1 MSKKI
6 KGLTFLKGYKSKN
19 GDKPGKVFSTP
30 LGYTYKI
37 NDTQDVNYNKFTGE
51 KYLSNTY
58 NVTQF
63 VDNKVKGDT
72 IAKDI
77 DKLNLTKSL
86 YNKTLKQYI
95 IAKYLMDRNL
105 LEDITTRRLIASIP
119 EPVRNNIDKFLDT
132 NIQTLVEGICQS
144 QEDKG
149 TE

>member
-1 MSKKI
+1 MSKEI
-6 KGLTFLKGYKSKN
+6 KGLTFQKGYKSKN

-37 NDTQDVNYNKFTGE
+37 NDIQDVNYNKFTGE

-105 LEDITTRRLIASIP
+105 LEDDTTRRLLASIP
-119 EPVRNNIDKFLDT
+119 EPVRNNIDKFLEIT
-132 NIQTLVEGICQS
+132 VQEAVENTWQS

>member
-1 MSKKI
+1 MSKEI

-19 GDKPGKVFSTP
+19 GAKPGKVFSTP

-37 NDTQDVNYNKFTGE
+37 NDIQDTNYNKYTGE

-77 DKLNLTKSL
+77 ESLQTKKSL
-86 YNKTLKQYI
+86 LKYSIKQYI
-95 IAKYLMDRNL
+95 IVNYLISRDL
-105 LEDITTRRLIASIP
+105 LDDDKAEELIESIP
-119 EPVRNNIDKFLDT
+119 AEIRDNIDKYMDT
-132 NIQTLVEGICQS
+132 KITTLIETYIQLK
-144 QEDKG
+144 DKG

>member
-1 MSKKI
+1 MSKQI

-37 NDTQDVNYNKFTGE
+37 NDIQDTNYNKFTGE

-63 VDNKVKGDT
+63 VDNRVKGNT

-77 DKLNLTKSL
+77 EALQTKKSL
-86 YNKTLKQYI
+86 LKYSIRQYI
-95 IAKYLMDRNL
+95 IADYLISRGL
-105 LEDITTRRLIASIP
+105 LDDDTAEILTDSIP
-119 EPVRNNIDKFLDT
+119 AEISDNIDKYMNITIAALIET
-132 NIQTLVEGICQS
+132 YIQTK
-144 QEDKG
+144 DKG